1 MQTRGTVGAPGA
13 APRTPTV
20 LPLVAIVAGISLLRE
35 PIAAL
40 FTGPVARTWV
50 TIVLS
55 VTVQALPFLVLGVLV
70 SSAIV
75 AFVPSSGVARV
86 FARRPVLGVP
96 IAGVAGMALPG
107 CECGS
112 VVVAGRMVAAGV
124 PPGPAI
130 AFLLAA
136 PSVNPVVLVATAVAF
151 PGQPK
156 VVLARFVASFATAVI
171 VGLAWG
177 RIVQSEVTACLRP
190 PPHAPPG
197 RWIRFRSALI
207 EDVLHAGGFLVL
219 GAMATGTLQV
229 ALRPDALGAL
239 GASGALGVP
248 VLAAMA
254 VLLCV
259 CSEADAFV
267 AGGLTQFSFTA
278 RLAFM
283 VVGPVVDLKLIA
295 LHAAMFGRRFVV
307 RFEPVVLCTAVA
319 ASIAV
324 GACLR

>member
-1 MQTRGTVGAPGA
+1 
-13 APRTPTV
+13 
-20 LPLVAIVAGISLLRE
+20 
-35 PIAAL
+35 
-40 FTGPVARTWV
+40 
-50 TIVLS
+50 
-55 VTVQALPFLVLGVLV
+55 
-70 SSAIV
+70 
-75 AFVPSSGVARV
+75 
-86 FARRPVLGVP
+86 
-96 IAGVAGMALPG
+96 MALPG

-112 VVVAGRMVAAGV
+112 VVVAGRLVAAGV
-124 PPGPAI
+124 PPGPAV

-156 VVLARFVASFATAVI
+156 VVLARFVASLTTAVI

-177 RIVQSEVTACLRP
+177 RAVPSEVTTRLPA
-190 PPHAPPG
+190 PHEGPRS

-207 EDVLHAGGFLVL
+207 DDVLHAGGFLVL

-229 ALRPDALGAL
+229 AVHPEGLGTLGAT
-239 GASGALGVP
+239 GALGVP
-248 VLAAMA
+248 VLVALA

-267 AGGLTQFSFTA
+267 AAGLAQFSFTA

-295 LHAAMFGRRFVV
+295 LHAATFGRPFVM
-307 RFEPVVLCTAVA
+307 RFEPLVLCTAVVV
-319 ASIAV
+319 SIAV
-324 GACLR
+324 GAWLR

>member
-1 MQTRGTVGAPGA
+1 
-13 APRTPTV
+13 V
-20 LPLVAIVAGISLLRE
+20 LPLVAIVVAIGLLRG

-40 FTGPVARTWV
+40 FAGPVARTWV

-75 AFVPSSGVARV
+75 AFVPSAGLARV
-86 FARRPVLGVP
+86 FARRPALGVP
-96 IAGVAGMALPG
+96 VAGIAGMALPG

-112 VVVAGRMVAAGV
+112 VVVAGRLVTAGV
-124 PPGPAI
+124 PPGPAV

-156 VVLARFVASFATAVI
+156 VVLGRFVASLATAVI

-177 RIVQSEVTACLRP
+177 RLVPSHVTACLRASP
-190 PPHAPPG
+190 VAPPG
-197 RWIRFRSALI
+197 PWSRFRSALV

-229 ALRPDALGAL
+229 AIHPDALGSL

-267 AGGLTQFSFTA
+267 AGGLTQFSLTA

-295 LHAAMFGRRFVV
+295 LHAATFGRRFVV
-307 RFEPVVLCTAVA
+307 RFEPLVL
-319 ASIAV
+319 SIAV
-324 GACLR
+324 ATSWAVGTRLR